1 MSYLHYGVVICEYS
15 NENSSLLAILYVYFD
30 CIVFHVK
37 WNSVIVATGFKYNY
51 LVDYVEVPHPF
62 LLMLSLKSPFYG
74 SKLVI
79 NVNNLKTKEI
89 NSNSSVKTFVQGQ
102 GMIC

>member
-1 MSYLHYGVVICEYS
+1 MKTVLYLQ
-15 NENSSLLAILYVYFD
+15 YVYFN

-37 WNSVIVATGFKYNY
+37 SNSVIVATGFKYNY
-51 LVDYVEVPHPF
+51 LVDYVEVPHSF
-62 LLMLSLKSPFYG
+62 LLILSLKSPFYG

-79 NVNNLKTKEI
+79 NINNLKTKQI